1 MNTRIVL
8 AAGLLG
14 VGAYPAAAQQPA
26 VNDRVVQGLP
36 SKYLPPTCSL
46 KAGHF
51 KVSSGATYLK
61 TGVETEVPANK
72 TRALASGQKV
82 LLEAIQQN
90 GQEKNPAAWYYLGRV
105 HLQQGDLVGADTA
118 FTKAE
123 ALSPACKQDISAQ
136 RYNGWVPLV
145 NAGISFAKGQKSDS
159 ALALFREANTI
170 YREKPQAYSAAAVIL
185 ANNKMDDSAIV
196 YLQKAADIATAAN
209 MAEDRNQ
216 ATFNLAA
223 VLQRQNRNEEAAA
236 ALERYLGWVPNDVE
250 AKRALAGI
258 YRATGKLDKAKAL
271 EAQAGVGGPAAAAAP
286 PAGTGE
292 GAAMNAAIALYNA
305 KKYDSAATA
314 FEKVVVA
321 EPYNRDALYG
331 LANSYLGL
339 KKGPQLAQTATRL
352 LAIEPLND
360 DVLRMLAT
368 GQRMARKEASA
379 NKTAMQVIAMPVSIA
394 VKEFA
399 PAADGASVK
408 ATATGRDAQNSR
420 GKPIAAKPI
429 TVVFEFLDS
438 KGTVVGNQEVEV
450 PALKAGETHPI
461 EAKAQGTGISAWRYK
476 TLPAKS

>member
-14 VGAYPAAAQQPA
+14 MGAYPAAAQQPA

-36 SKYLPPTCSL
+36 SRYLPPTCGL

-72 TRALASGQKV
+72 TRVLASGQKV

-105 HLQQGDLVGADTA
+105 YLQQGDLVGADTA

-123 ALSPACKQDISAQ
+123 TLSPACKQDISAQ

-145 NAGISFAKGQKSDS
+145 NAGINFAKEQKNDS
-159 ALALFREANTI
+159 ALALFRQANTI
-170 YREKPQAYSAAAVIL
+170 YRDKPQAYSAAAVIL

-236 ALERYLGWVPNDVE
+236 ALERYLGWVPKDVE

-271 EAQAGVGGPAAAAAP
+271 EAEAGCRTGGAAGA
-286 PAGTGE
+286 PAGGTGQA
-292 GAAMNAAIALYNA
+292 AAMNAAIALYNA

-314 FEKVVVA
+314 FEQIVAA

-331 LANSYLGL
+331 LANSYIGL

-352 LAIEPLND
+352 VAIEPLND

-368 GQRMARKEASA
+368 GQRMAKKEALA
-379 NKTAMQVIAMPVSIA
+379 NKTAMQVIAMPVSIT

-399 PAADGASVK
+399 PAADGASVEGHRNR
-408 ATATGRDAQNSR
+408 A
-420 GKPIAAKPI
+420 
-429 TVVFEFLDS
+429 
-438 KGTVVGNQEVEV
+438 
-450 PALKAGETHPI
+450 
-461 EAKAQGTGISAWRYK
+461 
-476 TLPAKS
+476 

>member
-1 MNTRIVL
+1 VNTKIVL

-14 VGAYPAAAQQPA
+14 VVAYPAAAQQPT
-26 VNDRVVQGLP
+26 VNERVVQGLP
-36 SKYLPPTCSL
+36 PRYLPPTCSM

-61 TGVETEVPANK
+61 TGVETGVPANK

-105 HLQQGDLVGADTA
+105 YLQQGNLVGADSA

-123 ALSPACKQDISAQ
+123 ALSPGCKQDISAQ

-145 NAGISFAKGQKSDS
+145 NAGINFAKEQKNDS

-170 YREKPQAYSAAAVIL
+170 YRDKPQAYAAAAVIL

-209 MAEDRNQ
+209 MAEDRNL

-223 VLQRQNRNEEAAA
+223 VLQRKNRNEEAAA
-236 ALERYLGWVPNDVE
+236 ALERYLGWVPKDVE

-258 YRATGKLDKAKAL
+258 YRATGKVDKAKAL
-271 EAQAGVGGPAAAAAP
+271 EAEVGVAP
-286 PAGTGE
+286 PAAGSPAA
-292 GAAMNAAIALYNA
+292 GAGPSGAMTAAIALYNA
-305 KKYDSAATA
+305 KKYDSAATG
-314 FEKVVVA
+314 FEKVVAA

-331 LANSYLGL
+331 LANSYIGL
-339 KKGPQLAQTATRL
+339 KKGPQLAQTAARL
-352 LAIEPLND
+352 VAIEPLND

-368 GQRMARKEASA
+368 GQRMAKKEASA
-379 NKTAMQVIAMPVSIA
+379 NKTAMRVIAMPVSIT
-394 VKEFA
+394 VSEFA

-408 ATATGRDAQNSR
+408 GIATGRDAQNSR
-420 GKPIAAKPI
+420 GKPIAPKPI
-429 TVVFEFLDS
+429 TVIFEFLDS
-438 KGTVVGNQEVEV
+438 KGTVVGNQEIQV
-450 PALKAGETHPI
+450 PALKVGETHPV
-461 EAKAQGTGISAWRYK
+461 EAKAQGAGISAWRYK
-476 TLPAKS
+476 TL

>member
-1 MNTRIVL
+1 VNTRIVL

-14 VGAYPAAAQQPA
+14 MGAYPAAAQQPA
-26 VNDRVVQGLP
+26 VNDRVVHGLP
-36 SKYLPPTCSL
+36 SRYLPPTCGL

-72 TRALASGQKV
+72 TRVLASGQKI

-90 GQEKNPAAWYYLGRV
+90 GQDKNPAAWYYLGRIY
-105 HLQQGDLVGADTA
+105 LQQGDLAGADTA

-145 NAGISFAKGQKSDS
+145 NAGINFAKEQKNDS

-170 YREKPQAYSAAAVIL
+170 YRDKPQAYSAAAVIL

-271 EAQAGVGGPAAAAAP
+271 EAQAGVGPAAAAAP
-286 PAGTGE
+286 AAGTGQ

-314 FEKVVVA
+314 FEQVVAA

-331 LANSYLGL
+331 LANSYIGL
-339 KKGPQLAQTATRL
+339 KKGAQLAQTATRL
-352 LAIEPLND
+352 VAIEPLND

-368 GQRMARKEASA
+368 GQRMAKKEALA

-420 GKPIAAKPI
+420 GKPIVPKPI
-429 TVVFEFLDS
+429 TVIFEFLDS
-438 KGTVVGNQEVEV
+438 KGTVVGNQEIQV
-450 PALKAGETHPI
+450 PALKTGETHPI

-476 TLPAKS
+476 TPQAKS

>member
-1 MNTRIVL
+1 VNTRIVL

-14 VGAYPAAAQQPA
+14 VSAYPAAAQQPA
-26 VNDRVVQGLP
+26 VNNRVVQGLP
-36 SKYLPPTCSL
+36 SRYIPPTCGL

-105 HLQQGDLVGADTA
+105 HLQQGDLAGADTA

-123 ALSPACKQDISAQ
+123 TLSPGCKQDISAQ

-145 NAGISFAKGQKSDS
+145 NAGINFAKEQKSDS

-170 YREKPQAYSAAAVIL
+170 YRDKPQAYSAAAVIL

-250 AKRALAGI
+250 AKRALAGT

-271 EAQAGVGGPAAAAAP
+271 EAQAGVGPAAAAAR
-286 PAGTGE
+286 PAGTGQ

-314 FEKVVVA
+314 FEQVVAA

-331 LANSYLGL
+331 LANSYIGL
-339 KKGPQLAQTATRL
+339 KKGPQLAQTAARL
-352 LAIEPLND
+352 VAIEPLND

-368 GQRMARKEASA
+368 GQRMAKKEASA

-399 PAADGASVK
+399 PAPDGASVK
-408 ATATGRDAQNSR
+408 AIATGREAQNSR
-420 GKPIAAKPI
+420 GKPIAPKPI
-429 TVVFEFLDS
+429 TVIFEFLDS
-438 KGTVVGNQEVEV
+438 KGTVVGNQEVQV
-450 PALKAGETHPI
+450 PVLKTGETHPI
-461 EAKAQGTGISAWRYK
+461 EVKAQGTGISAWRYK
-476 TLPAKS
+476 TLQAKG

>member
-1 MNTRIVL
+1 VNTKIVL
-8 AAGLLG
+8 VAGLFG
-14 VGAYPAAAQQPA
+14 VGAYPAAAQQPT

-36 SKYLPPTCSL
+36 SKYLPPTCGI

-105 HLQQGDLVGADTA
+105 YLQQGDLAGADSA
-118 FTKAE
+118 LTKAE
-123 ALSPACKQDISAQ
+123 ALSPGCKQDISAQ

-145 NAGISFAKGQKSDS
+145 NAGINFAKEQKNDS
-159 ALALFREANTI
+159 ALVLFRQANSI
-170 YREKPQAYSAAAVIL
+170 YRDKPQAYSAAAVIL

-196 YLQKAADIATAAN
+196 YLQKAIDVATAAN
-209 MAEDRNQ
+209 MPEDRNQ

-223 VLQRQNRNEEAAA
+223 VLQRENRNEEAGA
-236 ALERYLGWVPNDVE
+236 ALERYIAWVPKDVE

-271 EAQAGVGGPAAAAAP
+271 EAEVGVAPAAAGAPAAG
-286 PAGTGE
+286 AGQA
-292 GAAMNAAIALYNA
+292 GAMTAAIALYNA

-314 FEKVVVA
+314 FEKIVAA

-331 LANSYLGL
+331 LANAYIGL

-352 LAIEPLND
+352 VAIEPLND

-368 GQRMARKEASA
+368 GQRMAKKEVSA
-379 NKTAMQVIAMPVSIA
+379 NKTALQVIAMPVSIT
-394 VKEFA
+394 VTEFA
-399 PAADGASVK
+399 PAAAGASVK
-408 ATATGRDAQNSR
+408 GTATGREAQNSR
-420 GKPIAAKPI
+420 GKPIVAKPI
-429 TVVFEFLDS
+429 GVIFEFLDS
-438 KGTVVGNQEVEV
+438 KGTVVGNQEVQV
-450 PALKAGETHPI
+450 PALKVGETHPI
-461 EAKAQGTGISAWRYK
+461 EAKAQGAGISAWRYK
-476 TLPAKS
+476 QKS